1 MLFWLFLDEA
11 AGHFCFIEIGTKQLW
26 QSRILAFVAGGAKAE
41 NRRILA
47 EAGRGAPNDREG
59 SVVGKVCLV

>member
-1 MLFWLFLDEA
+1 MLSWLFLDEA
-11 AGHFCFIEIGTKQLW
+11 AEHFCFREISIKQLW
-26 QSRILAFVAGGAKAE
+26 QSRILAFVACGAKAE

-59 SVVGKVCLV
+59 NVVGKVCLV